1 MSVKLMSV
9 ATRKT
14 VTLPDVASVSMT
26 VTPVGIAGMAMM
38 PVSVSALS
46 TSDAWGVQSDSEAKN
61 CHQQDNAGRTCH
73 GFLRRV
79 SGVIAA
85 AKSNDFLIPGKADLQ
100 AFLKD
105 VWRDTGPLVIAINCA
120 NLRLASCS
128 IVIGETGILPLSAL
142 FPRRLSPI
150 KKSLKRPEGRRRD

>member
-1 MSVKLMSV
+1 MAVEPVMSVKLVSV
-9 ATRKT
+9 ATRMT

-26 VTPVGIAGMAMM
+26 VTPVGIASMAMM
-38 PVSVSALS
+38 PMSVSVSALS

-61 CHQQDNAGRTCH
+61 CHRQDNAGRTGH

-85 AKSNDFLIPGKADLQ
+85 ANSNDFLIPGKADLQ
-100 AFLKD
+100 TLLKD
-105 VWRDTGPLVIAINCA
+105 VWRDMRPLVIAIDCA
-120 NLRLASCS
+120 NLRLASRS

-142 FPRRLSPI
+142 FP
-150 KKSLKRPEGRRRD
+150 